1 MSTIVAKTGTRNWS
15 TDSDWVGEAQPAA
28 GDTAVIPAGCT
39 MNGEVI
45 AANILVIVEQGGEL
59 DLWAM
64 MAGIYGIILCYGT
77 LYCNGMDMMFNAGLI
92 VAKPGGNVVLDNTM
106 GYDGGTIICEGGGQ
120 IEMMWGH
127 YGGMLIEAGGLVEMN
142 YSWSYTGSIIV
153 EDGGALSWS
162 TGDGN
167 ISIVCESG
175 GTVTQ
180 SEVTENC
187 TLAYYDGATVTGST
201 KLRQLPDPAWK
212 TLHYDGQLDDYI
224 AVKNADDLL
233 YNQKSPHMPRG
244 ILICGG
250 KG

>member
-39 MNGEVI
+39 MSGEAI

-106 GYDGGTIICEGGGQ
+106 GYDGGTIICEGGGL

-175 GTVTQ
+175 GAVTQ

-212 TLHYDGQLDDYI
+212 TVHYDGQIDDYI